1 MIKAI
6 FFQKHITLTIK
17 PLSSGETMLK
27 AYILVNADP
36 GLIWNVAED
45 ALKVEGVKMAHAV
58 TGEFDDVIFVEFT
71 RMEDLGEII
80 KEVQSINGVR
90 RTQTLVVIPRP
101 IRE

>member
-1 MIKAI
+1 
-6 FFQKHITLTIK
+6 
-17 PLSSGETMLK
+17 MLK

-80 KEVQSINGVR
+80 KEIQSINGVR

>member
-1 MIKAI
+1 
-6 FFQKHITLTIK
+6 
-17 PLSSGETMLK
+17 MLK

-58 TGEFDDVIFVEFT
+58 TGEFDDIIFVEFT

-80 KEVQSINGVR
+80 KEIQSINGVR

>member
-1 MIKAI
+1 
-6 FFQKHITLTIK
+6 
-17 PLSSGETMLK
+17 MLK

-58 TGEFDDVIFVEFT
+58 TGEFDDIIFVEFT

-80 KEVQSINGVR
+80 KEIQSINGVR

-101 IRE
+101 IRG

>member
-1 MIKAI
+1 
-6 FFQKHITLTIK
+6 
-17 PLSSGETMLK
+17 MLK

-45 ALKVEGVKMAHAV
+45 ALKVKGVKMAHAV
-58 TGEFDDVIFVEFT
+58 TGEFDDVIFVEFAK
-71 RMEDLGEII
+71 MEDLGRIIEEI
-80 KEVQSINGVR
+80 QSITGVR

>member
-1 MIKAI
+1 
-6 FFQKHITLTIK
+6 
-17 PLSSGETMLK
+17 MLK

-71 RMEDLGEII
+71 RMEDLGKII
-80 KEVQSINGVR
+80 KEIQSITGVR

>member
-1 MIKAI
+1 
-6 FFQKHITLTIK
+6 
-17 PLSSGETMLK
+17 MLK

-80 KEVQSINGVR
+80 KEVQSITGVR

>member
-1 MIKAI
+1 
-6 FFQKHITLTIK
+6 
-17 PLSSGETMLK
+17 MLK